1 VSTTAIIWTAATAAG
16 FPLLL
21 WAIGRAVT
29 SIGARVAAA
38 SVLPHQ
44 YRAGRLYAVRI
55 TTVVAFDGELLVS
68 LATQAGSPLAGV
80 FRVTAAGTS
89 WPGSCAGER
98 RGRRFAPASAG
109 TETSRS
115 PIPHPAATP
124 DPDRSSRSPH
134 TPANGAAADKELNR
148 VAYSPRSMRRLR
160 ACWPV
165 YQPVAQYPGGG
176 GAAVSFWHE
185 SAYDAHAWCWAIRRS
200 EIPTNL

>member
-80 FRVTAAGTS
+80 FRVTASGYFLARVMRWREEGTPLRACLSRDGDITLADPAPGGNAGPGPLITITS
-89 WPGSCAGER
+89 HARER
-98 RGRRFAPASAG
+98 RGCG
-109 TETSRS
+109 
-115 PIPHPAATP
+115 
-124 DPDRSSRSPH
+124 
-134 TPANGAAADKELNR
+134 
-148 VAYSPRSMRRLR
+148 
-160 ACWPV
+160 
-165 YQPVAQYPGGG
+165 
-176 GAAVSFWHE
+176 
-185 SAYDAHAWCWAIRRS
+185 
-200 EIPTNL
+200 